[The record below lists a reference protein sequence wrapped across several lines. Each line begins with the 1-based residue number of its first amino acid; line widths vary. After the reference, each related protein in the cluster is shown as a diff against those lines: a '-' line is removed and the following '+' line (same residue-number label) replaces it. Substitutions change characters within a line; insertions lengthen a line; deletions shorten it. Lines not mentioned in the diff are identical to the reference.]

1 MLTGL
6 IINANQLCGKQ
17 LVDLAGCA
25 LLIRPTWW
33 LCSSVQSVSS
43 VDQLLP
49 MLALK
54 ATGSTL
60 LIRPAFWSLGF
71 ACKHAP
77 TVTVVYACNRRVCIS
92 KTTTYSVLLRVLV
105 TPCGTWPVATSSP
118 ETLGSE
124 TLGSDI
130 GVGHWGR
137 TLGSSLVL
145 RYLLPQ
151 DIGVK
156 SGLALFV
163 AAVLFPACSIP
174 CYPDTNVPANKQG
187 VTPKRGQVV

>member
-105 TPCGTWPVATSSP
+105 TPCGTWPVATCSP
-118 ETLGSE
+118 ETLR
-124 TLGSDI
+124 
-130 GVGHWGR
+130 HWGQVWSCVICCR
-137 TLGSSLVL
+137 SALSSLFNF
-145 RYLLPQ
+145 LLSRH
-151 DIGVK
+151 K
-156 SGLALFV
+156 RS
-163 AAVLFPACSIP
+163 S
-174 CYPDTNVPANKQG
+174 KQTG
-187 VTPKRGQVV
+187 GQVV